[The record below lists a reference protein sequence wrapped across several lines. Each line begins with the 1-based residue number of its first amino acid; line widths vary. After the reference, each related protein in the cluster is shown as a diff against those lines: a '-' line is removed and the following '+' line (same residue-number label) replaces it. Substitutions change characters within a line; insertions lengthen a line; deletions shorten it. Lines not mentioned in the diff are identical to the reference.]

1 MPARARQNVPHR
13 LARRSEAEGRRDVAA
28 PVPDLLLHVSE
39 NLSDNDMAFSF
50 FSRKKIWMVHN
61 DPDHHSLCTPT
72 SGDPGLRAT
81 QGRL

>member
-13 LARRSEAEGRRDVAA
+13 LARRGEAEARRDVTA

-39 NLSDNDMAFSF
+39 NLPDTAISF
-50 FSRKKIWMVHN
+50 VSRKKIWVVHN

-81 QGRL
+81 QGL